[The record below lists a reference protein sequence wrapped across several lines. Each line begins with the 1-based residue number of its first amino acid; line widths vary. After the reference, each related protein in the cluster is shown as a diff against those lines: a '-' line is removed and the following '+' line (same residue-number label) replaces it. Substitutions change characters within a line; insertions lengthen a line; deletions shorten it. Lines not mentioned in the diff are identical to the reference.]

1 MSSWQSLRMR
11 PDPFRPR
18 ASPRPFLW
26 ATALVVLVGEVLALY
41 LLCAQQVHRAE
52 ARRQLL
58 QAQARAFSECLTS
71 VRGST
76 IASCTRALRVR
87 YRHELR

>member
-1 MSSWQSLRMR
+1 MR
-11 PDPFRPR
+11 PL
-18 ASPRPFLW
+18 LW
-26 ATALVVLVGEVLALY
+26 TTAVTLLAGETLALY

-58 QAQARAFSECLTS
+58 QAQARAFSDCLAS

-76 IASCTRALRVR
+76 IGSCTRAIRVR
-87 YRHELR
+87 YRLKPT